1 MGTILIT
8 IYDRVSLNSVPFF
21 SDPSS
26 ESSLRTLSE
35 IRYTLWTALAVFN
48 YNLCPFP
55 CPLEL
60 NQSGIQ
66 YQLWLTRS
74 SCVLSHGRFWMRRWR
89 LDSSSENK
97 RIQGMLQI
105 SDIFQLVANITMP
118 DPRRSLGV
126 SYLRI
131 FHQAPRGLFISSAF
145 EGEGVAKIGLNVSR
159 KNLKLGKALKKISSD
174 RK

>member
-1 MGTILIT
+1 MSRLTL
-8 IYDRVSLNSVPFF
+8 YPFSVPYQASLHCVPCRKYVIRFGLHLQ
-21 SDPSS
+21 SLIIIYVPS
-26 ESSLRTLSE
+26 R
-35 IRYTLWTALAVFN
+35 
-48 YNLCPFP
+48 PQ
-55 CPLEL
+55 EL

-145 EGEGVAKIGLNVSR
+145 EG
-159 KNLKLGKALKKISSD
+159 
-174 RK
+174 

>member
-55 CPLEL
+55 CPSEL

-89 LDSSSENK
+89 LDSSSENR

-105 SDIFQLVANITMP
+105 SDIFQLVANITIP
-118 DPRRSLGV
+118 DRRGSLGV

-131 FHQAPRGLFISSAF
+131 LYQAPLGLIYFKRVWEGGSSQNWP
-145 EGEGVAKIGLNVSR
+145 KCVS
-159 KNLKLGKALKKISSD
+159 KKFKAGKGIEENIF
-174 RK
+174 